1 MFRNQRETQRLDI
14 VSADFVF
21 SEDRSQVSCRACSVG
36 VPVQLQA
43 WMAVKSGTKHL
54 QYAAHKRAVERVDE
68 ARVLA
73 EMLQRERQGESSA
86 SGLRDVAFAPQQIH
100 GPITVGAAGS
110 SNHRSE
116 EEIEMWGN
124 YNAHGANFDAGD
136 DEADPQPQ
144 YERLRAEA
152 EVFGLRN
159 AEVVAKRLGFGGTD
173 VDEEILAEEE
183 EEDFFSEI
191 MRNAEPEQAEIR
203 SDVPPSSSEWFPYP
217 TKMMFLLDTLDN
229 LPRLR
234 VSNSLMRV
242 FLWVLKEAQCKDVP
256 SFDHFRKIQKTI
268 RSDCGIPSIPCK
280 SAFGNVFFMNDPR
293 AIIAQDWTNPTTRR
307 LIHVYPEI
315 PEDGVIREIWHAQ
328 KWRKNMD
335 LDALSPMYDAQG
347 THYYVN
353 EIAQLKN
360 GQFVVPI
367 RWVRFRGKV
376 YADAFTVTVNK
387 DNEASV
393 CDETTQL
400 ISASDLA
407 HNYLDLEHRKEIPN
421 WSPAAIAAG
430 HPARMPNPKREIAGG
445 HPLYH
450 SIVDYFGDDVS
461 GNRSKSW
468 NKHWNAYM
476 THRNLPRKL
485 LQQEFH
491 THFVST
497 SPNASISEQYRE
509 FKSTV
514 ESTHTNPIQVQD
526 DDGNTT
532 CICIYVNA
540 APFDNPMQSE
550 VSAHIGGKGNHFCRK
565 CEVGGT
571 QKEKST
577 NEGYHALFEAG
588 VPRTKDKILAE
599 LENQVKMA
607 CSGVNKHVKDSQT
620 HTGVKDMYT
629 QYWIDHLLARF
640 KEMKT
645 NEPNRSEK
653 EIEAELIQ
661 WALEN
666 RDKIYSAF
674 LTTKGFDPTKDTPVE
689 ILHTILLGV
698 VKYIW
703 HISHTPWTAEKK
715 KLYAVRLQ
723 STDTDGL
730 SIHAIRANYI
740 MQYAGSLIGRQF
752 KTIAQTNIFHIHGLV
767 TDHQFLAWK
776 ATGELAALLWV
787 PEIRDINE
795 YRRDLIVAVANV
807 LDVFSMIDP
816 SKIMTKIKYHLLA
829 HIGDDAL
836 EFGPLVGIATEVF
849 ECFNGVFRYC
859 SIFSN
864 HLAPSRDIA
873 LQLGDQEG
881 FKHRLTG
888 GWWLS
893 STDNVWQRAGSG
905 VRHFMGA
912 HPVLQ
917 KLLGWSEP
925 KSVLKHGET
934 KLAPLKRGQKTHSVH
949 SLKSTTAARAVNFG
963 MYPADSDWHKCSS
976 VVGES
981 LDECFVES
989 WIFAQSATDSTAVIS
1004 GRIAEILR
1012 NTGSRNPIL
1021 VLELFQ
1027 VLSVRDNHYGMP
1039 VLVRRDGET
1048 IFTII
1053 PCKNVKFKV
1062 NVQHDCHTAKCE
1074 ATGERAVM
1082 QERVES
1088 DKTETFIVH
1097 KPLDRFIINSH
1108 AFHNAHLLRATLPR
1122 TLLAP
1127 VPFFDDRREKHNEFA
1142 ATLRNSMAS
1151 KAAKRE
1157 ATAAGKKKATRK
1169 RKAPPRDDSDDGNEE
1184 TARPAPAKRRRRSSL
1199 PEEGGLVAGR
1209 AKRVITRTKRA
1220 EAADESDGI
1229 EHDLGDESR
1238 EENSD

>member
-1 MFRNQRETQRLDI
+1 
-14 VSADFVF
+14 
-21 SEDRSQVSCRACSVG
+21 
-36 VPVQLQA
+36 
-43 WMAVKSGTKHL
+43 
-54 QYAAHKRAVERVDE
+54 
-68 ARVLA
+68 
-73 EMLQRERQGESSA
+73 
-86 SGLRDVAFAPQQIH
+86 
-100 GPITVGAAGS
+100 
-110 SNHRSE
+110 
-116 EEIEMWGN
+116 
-124 YNAHGANFDAGD
+124 
-136 DEADPQPQ
+136 
-144 YERLRAEA
+144 
-152 EVFGLRN
+152 
-159 AEVVAKRLGFGGTD
+159 
-173 VDEEILAEEE
+173 
-183 EEDFFSEI
+183 
-191 MRNAEPEQAEIR
+191 
-203 SDVPPSSSEWFPYP
+203 
-217 TKMMFLLDTLDN
+217 
-229 LPRLR
+229 
-234 VSNSLMRV
+234 MRV

-256 SFDHFRKIQKTI
+256 SFDHFHKIQKTI
-268 RSDCGIPSIPCK
+268 RLDCGIPSIPCK
-280 SAFGNVFFMNDPR
+280 SALGNVFFMNDPR
-293 AIIAQDWTNPTTRR
+293 AIIAQDWANPTTRR

-353 EIAQLKN
+353 EIERLKN

-376 YADAFTVTVNK
+376 YADAFTVTINE
-387 DNEASV
+387 DNEAIV

-400 ISASDLA
+400 ISANDLA

-421 WSPAAIAAG
+421 WSSSAIAAG
-430 HPARMPNPKREIAGG
+430 HPARMPNPKRKIAGG
-445 HPLYH
+445 HPMYH

-526 DDGNTT
+526 EDGNTT
-532 CICIYVNA
+532 CICIYLNA
-540 APFDNPMQSE
+540 APSDNPMQSE
-550 VSAHIGGKGNHFCRK
+550 VSAHNGGKGNHFCRK

-577 NEGYHALFEAG
+577 NDGYHALFEAG
-588 VPRTKDKILAE
+588 IPRTKDKILAE

-640 KEMKT
+640 KEMKA
-645 NEPNRSEK
+645 NEPDRSEK

-661 WALEN
+661 WALDN

-703 HISHTPWTAEKK
+703 HISHTAWTAEKK

-723 STDTDGL
+723 STNTDGL

-752 KTIAQTNIFHIHGLV
+752 KTIAQTNIFHVHGLV

-787 PEIRDINE
+787 PEIQDINE
-795 YRRDLIVAVANV
+795 YRRDLRVAVANV

-829 HIGDDAL
+829 HIDDDAL

-859 SIFSN
+859 SILSN

-888 GWWLS
+888 GRWLS
-893 STDNVWQRAGSG
+893 STDNAWRRAGSG
-905 VRHFMGA
+905 VRHFMAA
-912 HPVLQ
+912 HPMLQ
-917 KLLGWSEP
+917 
-925 KSVLKHGET
+925 
-934 KLAPLKRGQKTHSVH
+934 APR
-949 SLKSTTAARAVNFG
+949 
-963 MYPADSDWHKCSS
+963 
-976 VVGES
+976 
-981 LDECFVES
+981 VE
-989 WIFAQSATDSTAVIS
+989 
-1004 GRIAEILR
+1004 RAEI
-1012 NTGSRNPIL
+1012 
-1021 VLELFQ
+1021 
-1027 VLSVRDNHYGMP
+1027 
-1039 VLVRRDGET
+1039 
-1048 IFTII
+1048 
-1053 PCKNVKFKV
+1053 
-1062 NVQHDCHTAKCE
+1062 
-1074 ATGERAVM
+1074 
-1082 QERVES
+1082 
-1088 DKTETFIVH
+1088 
-1097 KPLDRFIINSH
+1097 
-1108 AFHNAHLLRATLPR
+1108 
-1122 TLLAP
+1122 
-1127 VPFFDDRREKHNEFA
+1127 
-1142 ATLRNSMAS
+1142 
-1151 KAAKRE
+1151 
-1157 ATAAGKKKATRK
+1157 
-1169 RKAPPRDDSDDGNEE
+1169 
-1184 TARPAPAKRRRRSSL
+1184 
-1199 PEEGGLVAGR
+1199 
-1209 AKRVITRTKRA
+1209 
-1220 EAADESDGI
+1220 
-1229 EHDLGDESR
+1229 
-1238 EENSD
+1238 